1 MRRNDTPPPSTEE
14 DEIKRRLRRGI
25 ERSRA
30 LIAQYRTRLAMLDMA
45 RRNARADA
53 RRSERKTFA
62 PAMPKK
68 FMEN

>member
-1 MRRNDTPPPSTEE
+1 MPRNELPFADE

-30 LIAQYRTRLAMLDMA
+30 LIAQYRARLAMLDIA
-45 RRNARADA
+45 PRDGRRDA
-53 RRSERKTFA
+53 RRSAQGTAA